1 MLRLLAKL
9 VRMVVVLVL
18 AIAAALVGLYMLGS
32 SLPQSHVAT
41 LSAAFPAAPDLVW
54 KTITDVSAFPTWRLD
69 IKSVEKVSAG
79 PTGVSWVEVAAN
91 GDRIPLET
99 VEAAPPKRLV
109 ARIGEGLPFGGTW
122 TYELTP
128 EGTGTRLTITER
140 GEIYNPFYRFFARYV
155 SGYTATMEGYF
166 RALTTKLASP

>member
-1 MLRLLAKL
+1 MLRLLGKL

-18 AIAAALVGLYMLGS
+18 VVAAACVGLYVLGS

-41 LSAAFPAAPDLVW
+41 LSAAFPAAPDVVW
-54 KTITDVSAFPTWRLD
+54 TTITDVGAFPTWRRD
-69 IKSVEKVSAG
+69 VKAVEKVSNG
-79 PTGVSWVEVAAN
+79 PTGVSWVEVGAN

-99 VEAAPPKRLV
+99 VESAPPKRLV
-109 ARIGEGLPFGGTW
+109 ARIGEGPPFGGTW
-122 TYELTP
+122 TYELAP

-155 SGYTATMEGYF
+155 FGYTSTMEGYF
-166 RALTTKLASP
+166 QALTTKLGTP

>member
-9 VRMVVVLVL
+9 IRMVVVLVL
-18 AIAAALVGLYMLGS
+18 AVAAACIGLYMLGS
-32 SLPQSHVAT
+32 SLPQSHVTT
-41 LSAAFPAAPDLVW
+41 LSAAFPVAPDVVW
-54 KTITDVSAFPTWRLD
+54 KTITDVSAFPTWRVD
-69 IKSVEKVSAG
+69 VKAVEKVSAG

-128 EGTGTRLTITER
+128 EGSGTRLTITER

-166 RALTTKLASP
+166 RALTTKLGSP

>member
-1 MLRLLAKL
+1 MLRLLGKL
-9 VRMVVVLVL
+9 IRMVVLLILVV
-18 AIAAALVGLYMLGS
+18 AAACVGLYMLGS

-41 LSAAFPAAPDLVW
+41 LSSAFPAAPDVVW
-54 KTITDVSAFPTWRLD
+54 KTITDVGAFPTWRLD
-69 IKSVEKVSAG
+69 VKAVEKVSAG
-79 PTGVSWVEVAAN
+79 PTGVSWVEVGAN
-91 GDRIPLET
+91 GDRVPLET

-109 ARIGEGLPFGGTW
+109 ARIREGLPFGGTW

-155 SGYTATMEGYF
+155 FGYTATMEGYF
-166 RALTTKLASP
+166 QALTIKLGSS